1 MKTDKDIIDRLDR
14 IEKIVTGMKS
24 KPLSLKEAA
33 EYLGISRSYLYKLTS
48 QERIAHSKP
57 GGKKVY
63 FDKEELDRWALRN
76 PVATHE
82 QIKQRANNYVNG
94 KEAPWL
100 RVESR

>member
-14 IEKIVTGMKS
+14 IERIVTGMKS
-24 KPLSLKEAA
+24 KPLALKEAA
-33 EYLGISRSYLYKLTS
+33 DYLGISRSYLYKLTS
-48 QERIAHSKP
+48 QERIPHSKP

-76 PVATHE
+76 PIATRE
-82 QIKQRANNYVNG
+82 QIRKRANRYVND

-100 RVESR
+100 KP